1 MQKWRKSNRVSYAWR
16 QYTAEF
22 TGTAGEHSIKPVR
35 RERRPLQRLALR
47 LFDDRREILRYARD
61 ESAVIVRGRRARRS
75 EPRSGNSL
83 QRVTSA
89 RHFQAGGRPLAVGA
103 ELYGY

>member
-35 RERRPLQRLALR
+35 RESRPLQRLALR

-61 ESAVIVRGRRARRS
+61 QGRHRARPEGKAIGTS
-75 EPRSGNSL
+75 
-83 QRVTSA
+83 QRELAATLPS
-89 RHFQAGGRPLAVGA
+89 RGISRQEDGR
-103 ELYGY
+103 